1 MVNIFIYRLMS
12 AWLYH
17 NGLAIPDHCF
27 QAHLA
32 EVTGTSRSCS
42 LSTVSS
48 DEEEPVIDGLTA
60 AAVCPC
66 YKVVMNPRLSRPENP
81 VSS

>member
-1 MVNIFIYRLMS
+1 MGNIFISRLMS
-12 AWLYH
+12 AWFIRMSL
-17 NGLAIPDHCF
+17 PSPEHCF